1 MYAVISTGGKQY
13 KVEEGD
19 RIRVEKIEEN
29 KGDEVIFEDVLLVGE
44 EGKEYNLGTPII
56 EKAKVRAKVLRQL
69 RAKKI
74 VVFKMKRRKG
84 YRKKMGHRQYLTELL
99 ITGIETGKEE

>member
-44 EGKEYNLGTPII
+44 EGKEYSLGTPII

-74 VVFKMKRRKG
+74 IVFKIKRRKG

>member
-74 VVFKMKRRKG
+74 IVFKIKRRKG